1 MRIVGGEYKGR
12 LFSPGKNFRA
22 RPTTDFAKESLFNIL
37 ENRYDLSTLKVIDLF
52 SGTGSISYEFASRG
66 CLDITSV
73 ELDFVHF
80 RFIKQVISELQIKSI
95 MPVKADVFRFIEK
108 AQNRFDL
115 IFADPPY
122 ELSRLKDLPGLI
134 QQSNLMDSGS
144 VFILEHP
151 KSFDFGNFPGFR
163 ELRKYGNVRYSF
175 FEKPASLPC
184 LTEVG

>member
-12 LFSPGKNFRA
+12 LFHPGKNFRA

-37 ENRYDLSTLKVIDLF
+37 ENRYELSNLKVLDLF

-66 CLDITSV
+66 CQDITSV

-80 RFIKQVISELQIKSI
+80 RFIKQVISELQIKAI
-95 MPVKADVFRFIEK
+95 TPIKTDVFRFIEK
-108 AQNRFDL
+108 SQNSFHL

-122 ELSRLKDLPGLI
+122 ELPKLKDLPHMV
-134 QQSNLMDSGS
+134 QQSKLMDSGS
-144 VFILEHP
+144 IFILEHP
-151 KSFDFGNFPGFR
+151 KSIDFSSFAGFT

-175 FEKPASLPC
+175 FEKPAS
-184 LTEVG
+184 